1 MIGKQWIEVAEFES
15 TSLCILVNTFFIYVI
30 IKRNSCHPVA
40 AQSFHEKN
48 VLQAV
53 ESFGKVFFDGV
64 TFHSIPGKS
73 FMQNWKQTRQGVG
86 QQGKVMSRKEKLG
99 R

>member
-30 IKRNSCHPVA
+30 IKRNSCHSAA

-48 VLQAV
+48 VLQSLG
-53 ESFGKVFFDGV
+53 SFGKVFFDGMI
-64 TFHSIPGKS
+64 FLSAPPKS
-73 FMQNWKQTRQGVG
+73 FTQPWKQIRLWV
-86 QQGKVMSRKEKLG
+86 EP
-99 R
+99 